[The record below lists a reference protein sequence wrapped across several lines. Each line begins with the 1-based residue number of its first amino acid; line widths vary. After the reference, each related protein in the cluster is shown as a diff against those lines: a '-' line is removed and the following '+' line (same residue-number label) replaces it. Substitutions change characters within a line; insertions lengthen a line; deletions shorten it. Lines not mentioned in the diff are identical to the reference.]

1 MEHKDEWS
9 WLCLGS
15 RASITSLG
23 TQMRTNKWN
32 LPSPSQNQK
41 QVTLMEGQCS
51 LTINVVP
58 IFCFFVCSEIL
69 KTMHLKEVR
78 CKLQGRFSRT
88 EVWMCFKEC
97 ECVQGNG
104 FYSSNTVFYLRS
116 QYSACPKCWLFRALR
131 RRNSANSQSR
141 YDSYFNTCTSQQSW
155 NIG

>member
-1 MEHKDEWS
+1 MEPTESKPESKTAHID
-9 WLCLGS
+9 G
-15 RASITSLG
+15 RPV
-23 TQMRTNKWN
+23 
-32 LPSPSQNQK
+32 LPDNQCCANI
-41 QVTLMEGQCS
+41 LF
-51 LTINVVP
+51 
-58 IFCFFVCSEIL
+58 FCVCSEIL

-104 FYSSNTVFYLRS
+104 FYSSHSVFYLRS